1 MNYTDF
7 VKTVAKDSKVTQTD
21 AKRVIDVA
29 CLTIKKAV
37 LHEGEVTLNGVGK
50 FVKKTRPERVGV
62 NPATGDK
69 MTIPAKDVVTFK
81 PAKEF
86 KDFIQ

>member
-7 VKTVAKDSKVTQTD
+7 VKKVAKDSKITQTD

-29 CLTIKKAV
+29 CLIIKKAV
-37 LHEGEVTLNGVGK
+37 LDDGEVVLNGVGK
-50 FVKKTRPERVGV
+50 FVKKTRPERMGV

-69 MTIPAKDVVTFK
+69 ITISAKDVVTFK

>member
-7 VKTVAKDSKVTQTD
+7 VKKVAKDSKVTQTD

-37 LHEGEVTLNGVGK
+37 LDEGEVTLNGVGK

-86 KDFIQ
+86 KDYIQ